1 MKEMRYNRYIVQ
13 LSLSF
18 LLSAA
23 LVLLNVQ
30 PAAAGI
36 SREGFYRENEILY
49 YNESDICAAPSASG
63 VAAGAPL
70 VGSDNQEKAFNFFM
84 QKGLANFKAA
94 GIVGNLIVES
104 GGPQLDPAVKQ
115 FSGGPG
121 RGIVQWEV
129 GGRWDTSNPNML
141 DFAAKNNLDPLTLEA
156 QLAFLW
162 EELQTSEKRAFT
174 ALDATTNVDE
184 AASQF
189 MLKFERPRDQ
199 SRAKQL
205 GRVKL
210 AEGVLARYGNG
221 TNPSTNTL
229 VQSPQSQPSCT
240 SAAANAGAFTG
251 QPGQTKKQGS
261 GWSLNDNTDY
271 STAPCVSGSTETRT
285 YRHPTRGFQIRLC
298 KVKNME
304 VASIMSDK
312 LAAMVSA
319 AGAAGVNLDGGGFRS
334 YEDQKKTRINNGCP
348 NDSTP
353 SSGCS
358 PPTAQP
364 GSSEHERG
372 LAVDFSAGGTIRKGS
387 PQFNWLQANAANYG
401 FINLPSE
408 SWHWSASGY

>member
-1 MKEMRYNRYIVQ
+1 MHHSQHIIRT
-13 LSLSF
+13 SLSA

-23 LVLLNVQ
+23 MVLLNVQ
-30 PAAAGI
+30 PAAALTT
-36 SREGFYRENEILY
+36 EGFYRENEILY
-49 YNESDICAAPSASG
+49 YNESDICAAPAASG
-63 VAAGAPL
+63 TAAGAPL

-94 GIVGNLIVES
+94 GIIGNLIVES

-141 DFAAKNNLDPLTLEA
+141 DYAKANNLDPLTLEA
-156 QLAFLW
+156 QLGFLW
-162 EELQTSEKRAFT
+162 EEFQTSEKRAF
-174 ALDATTNVDE
+174 AAVDATTNVDE

-199 SRAKQL
+199 SRAAQL
-205 GRVKL
+205 SRVRL

-240 SAAANAGAFTG
+240 SAAVNAGAFTG

-271 STAPCVSGSTETRT
+271 STTPCAPGSTETRT
-285 YRHPTRGFQIRLC
+285 YRHPTRGFQVRLC

-304 VASIMSDK
+304 VASVISDK
-312 LAAMVSA
+312 LVAMVNA

-334 YEDQKKTRINNGCP
+334 YEDQKATRIANGCP
-348 NDSTP
+348 NDATP

-372 LAVDFSAGGTIRKGS
+372 LAVDFSIGGSVVMRGT

-408 SWHWSASGY
+408 NWHWSASGY